1 MSVLQTQLNSRSA
14 DFLTNAAALQSVV
27 DDLRVQLKKSAAGGG
42 EKAKAKHVARGKL
55 PPRERVQMLLD
66 PGTPFLELAPLAAHA
81 MYLNKEGIEDA
92 PCAGMIAGIGRV
104 NGVDCMIVC
113 NDATVKGGTYYP
125 MTVKKHLRAQEVA
138 QQNNLPCIY
147 LVDSGGA
154 NLPNQD
160 EVFPDRDHFGRIFYN
175 QANMSALGI
184 PQIAVV
190 MGSCTAGG
198 AYVPAMSDETI
209 IVKNQGT
216 IFLGGPPLVKAATGE
231 VVSAEDLGGG
241 DVHTRLSG
249 VADHLAQNDAHALAL
264 ARQAVGSLNRKKNI
278 ELQLREPVAP
288 LYASQEI
295 YGVIPADNRK
305 PFDVREIIAR
315 IVDGS
320 EFAEFKARFGPT
332 LVCGFAHIE
341 GMPVGIIANNG
352 ILFSESALKG
362 AHFIE
367 LCCQRKV
374 PLVFL
379 QNITGFMVGR
389 KYENEGIARNG
400 AKMVTAVATAKVP
413 KFTVIIGGSFGAGN
427 YGMCGRAFS
436 PRFLWM
442 WPNARICVMGG
453 EQAAGVLATVKRDG
467 IEARGGAWSAEE
479 EVTFKQPIL
488 DQFGAQ
494 SHPYYASARLWDDG
508 VIDPADTRRVLALG
522 LSASLN
528 APIEDTKFGL
538 FRM

>member
-1 MSVLQTQLNSRSA
+1 MPRLVTKLTPRSLEFQA
-14 DFLTNAAALQSVV
+14 NAQAMQALV
-27 DDLRVQLKKSAAGGG
+27 DDLRARVAQVDQGGG
-42 EKAKAKHVARGKL
+42 EAARRKHMDRGKL
-55 PPRERVQMLLD
+55 LPRVRVQMLLD
-66 PGTPFLELAPLAAHA
+66 PGTPFLELAPLAALD
-81 MYLNKEGIEDA
+81 MYDNAAPSAGIVT
-92 PCAGMIAGIGRV
+92 GIGRV
-104 NGVDCMIVC
+104 SGVDCMIVC

-125 MTVKKHLRAQEVA
+125 MTVKKHLRAQEIA
-138 QQNNLPCIY
+138 EQNRLPCLY

-175 QANMSALGI
+175 QANLSAQGI
-184 PQIAVV
+184 AQIAIV

-231 VVSAEDLGGG
+231 IVSAEDLGGG

-249 VADHLAQNDAHALAL
+249 VADHLAQNDTHALAL
-264 ARQAVGSLNRKKNI
+264 ARQIIANLNHVKSRAGRLI
-278 ELQLREPVAP
+278 ESCPPRHAAEEL
-288 LYASQEI
+288 
-295 YGVIPADNRK
+295 YGVIPVDTRK

-315 IVDGS
+315 IVDDS
-320 EFAEFKARFGPT
+320 AFDEFKARFGAT
-332 LVCGFAHIE
+332 LVTGFAHIE

-352 ILFSESALKG
+352 ILFSESAQKG

-367 LCCQRKV
+367 LCCQRKI

-389 KYENEGIARNG
+389 KYENEGIARHG
-400 AKMVTAVATAKVP
+400 AKMVTAVATANVP

-427 YGMCGRAFS
+427 YGMCGRAYS

-442 WPNARICVMGG
+442 WPNARISVMGG
-453 EQAAGVLATVKRDG
+453 EQAASVLATVRRENV
-467 IEARGGAWSAEE
+467 EAKGDAWSAQEE
-479 EVTFKQPIL
+479 EAFKAPIR
-488 DQFGAQ
+488 AQ
-494 SHPYYASARLWDDG
+494 YERQGHPYYATARLWDDG
-508 VIDPADTRRVLALG
+508 IIDPADTRRVLALG
-522 LSASLN
+522 LSAAQN
-528 APIEDTKFGL
+528 APIPEPKFGV

>member
-1 MSVLQTQLNSRSA
+1 MSALETQLNARSA
-14 DFLTNAAALQSVV
+14 DFQANAAAMRAVV
-27 DDLRVQLKKSAAGGG
+27 DDLHVQVAKAAAGGG
-42 EKAKAKHVARGKL
+42 DRAREKHLARGKL
-55 PPRERVQMLLD
+55 LPRDRVQMLLD

-81 MYLNKEGIEDA
+81 MYKGDA
-92 PCAGMIAGIGRV
+92 PGAGVITGIGRV
-104 NGVDCMIVC
+104 SGVDCMIVC

-138 QQNNLPCIY
+138 MQNNLPCIY

-160 EVFPDRDHFGRIFYN
+160 DVFPDREHFGRIFFN
-175 QANMSALGI
+175 QANMSAQGI
-184 PQIAVV
+184 SQIAVV

-216 IFLGGPPLVKAATGE
+216 IFLGGPPLVKAAIGE
-231 VVSAEDLGGG
+231 IVSAEDLGGG

-264 ARQAVGSLNRKKNI
+264 ARRAVANLNRKKEPAQLLRTPVPPRYSPD
-278 ELQLREPVAP
+278 EL
-288 LYASQEI
+288 
-295 YGVIPADNRK
+295 YGVIPTDTRK
-305 PFDVREIIAR
+305 PYDVREVIAR

-320 EFAEFKARFGPT
+320 EFAEFKARFGST

-352 ILFSESALKG
+352 VLFSESAQKG
-362 AHFIE
+362 THFIE
-367 LCCQRKV
+367 LCCQRKI

-389 KYENEGIARNG
+389 KYESEGIARHG
-400 AKMVTAVATAKVP
+400 AKMVTAVATAQVP
-413 KFTVIIGGSFGAGN
+413 KFTVIIGGSYGAGN

-453 EQAAGVLATVKRDG
+453 EQAAGVLATVKRDA

-479 EVTFKQPIL
+479 EAAFKQPVL
-488 DQFGAQ
+488 DQFAHQ
-494 SHPYYASARLWDDG
+494 SHPYYSSARLWDDG

-522 LSASLN
+522 LSATLN
-528 APIEDTKFGL
+528 QPIPETKFGV